1 MLFRL
6 GIVLE
11 LGFGSPSQEVHSA
24 EGEEKG
30 TEYAY
35 SLAARR
41 LKIFIG
47 TPLDSSYG
55 RIRKRCINC
64 ELKTHDLR
72 DSNLQAA
79 IFKDIVVGLQ
89 ALESKFAK
97 LDTGHRN
104 QYDTLIALYECLSV
118 K

>member
-11 LGFGSPSQEVHSA
+11 LGVGSPSQELHSA
-24 EGEEKG
+24 EGEGKG
-30 TEYAY
+30 TGYAD

-41 LKIFIG
+41 LKIITG
-47 TPLDSSYG
+47 TPLDSRYG
-55 RIRKRCINC
+55 RIRKRCIDC

-79 IFKDIVVGLQ
+79 IYKDIVVELQ

-97 LDTGHRN
+97 LDTGHRTR
-104 QYDTLIALYECLSV
+104 YDMLIALYKCLSV